1 MNSLINQNYMKK
13 FTLHLGDIWSITKK
27 TFSAWNAA
35 DPFRQSAVIAYYAIF
50 SIPALLVIIITLAGF
65 AFGREAVQGEI
76 SKQIGQ
82 AIGEGTARQ
91 VEEMIAKAGE
101 QKNSIWA
108 TILSVITLILGSTG
122 VFAQLQVSLNQIWEV
137 KVVAKKKW
145 LKSIKD
151 RLFSFG
157 LILSIGFLLLV
168 SLLLSTGLSAF
179 SEWIKVHLPDIM
191 MFVFRLL
198 SFILSFGVTSVLF
211 ALMFRILPDA
221 RIRWKDVI
229 IGSIVTSLL
238 FVLGKFALGI
248 YFGKANPGSTYG
260 AAGSVVL
267 LMLWVSY
274 SCMILFFGAEFTK
287 QFAVHFGRKIEP
299 TKDAELIVL
308 PEEKELVVEKQ
319 IAVDKEAP
327 DAS

>member
-1 MNSLINQNYMKK
+1 MKK
-13 FTLHLGDIWSITKK
+13 INLHLKDLWSITKK
-27 TFSAWNAA
+27 TVSAWNAA

-65 AFGREAVQGEI
+65 AFGKEAVQGQI
-76 SKQIGQ
+76 SDQIGS
-82 AIGEGTARQ
+82 AIGEDTAKQ
-91 VEEMIAKAGE
+91 VEEMIANAGK

-108 TILSVITLILGSTG
+108 TIISVITLIIGSTG
-122 VFAQLQVSLNQIWEV
+122 VFAQLQISLNQIWEV

-157 LILSIGFLLLV
+157 LILSIAFLLLI

-179 SEWIKVHLPDIM
+179 SGWIKAHLPDFMLFIFQLIN
-191 MFVFRLL
+191 FV
-198 SFILSFGVTSVLF
+198 LSFGVISVLF
-211 ALMFRILPDA
+211 ALMFKILPDA
-221 RIRWKDVI
+221 RIRWKDVW

-238 FVLGKFALGI
+238 FILGKFALGF

-260 AAGSVVL
+260 AAGSIVL

-274 SCMILFFGAEFTK
+274 SCMIVFFGAEFTK
-287 QFAVHFGRKIEP
+287 QFTTHFGRKIEP
-299 TKDAELIVL
+299 TKDAEIIEL
-308 PEEKELVVEKQ
+308 PEEKQLVLEKKEVV
-319 IAVDKEAP
+319 AKEDKKEQNT
-327 DAS
+327 

>member
-1 MNSLINQNYMKK
+1 MKRIV
-13 FTLHLGDIWSITKK
+13 LHLSDLWSITKK

-50 SIPALLVIIITLAGF
+50 SIPALLVIIITLTGF
-65 AFGREAVQGEI
+65 AFGQEAVQGEI
-76 SKQIGQ
+76 SKQIGL
-82 AIGEGTARQ
+82 AIGESTAKQ

-108 TILSVITLILGSTG
+108 TIISIVTLILGSTG

-157 LILSIGFLLLV
+157 LVLSIGFLMLI
-168 SLLLSTGLSAF
+168 SLLLSAGLSAF
-179 SEWIKVHLPDIM
+179 GDWIKLHFPDIM
-191 MFVFRLL
+191 LLLFRLL
-198 SFILSFGVTSVLF
+198 NFIVSFGITSVLF

-229 IGSIVTSLL
+229 IGSIVTALL

-260 AAGSVVL
+260 AAGSIVL
-267 LMLWVSY
+267 MMLWVSY

-287 QFAVHFGRKIEP
+287 QFALHFGRKIEP
-299 TKDAELIVL
+299 TKDAELIAL
-308 PEEKELVVEKQ
+308 PEDKELVVEKQ
-319 IAVDKEAP
+319 IAVDKEERK
-327 DAS
+327 AS

>member
-1 MNSLINQNYMKK
+1 MKK
-13 FTLHLGDIWSITKK
+13 IGLHLSDLWSITKK

-65 AFGREAVQGEI
+65 AFGREAVQGHI
-76 SKQIGQ
+76 STQIGQ
-82 AIGEGTARQ
+82 AIGQSTAKQ
-91 VEEMIAKAGE
+91 VEEMIAIAGA
-101 QKNSIWA
+101 QKNSVWA
-108 TILSVITLILGSTG
+108 TIISVVTLILGSTG

-157 LILSIGFLLLV
+157 LVLSIAFLMLV
-168 SLLLSTGLSAF
+168 SLLLSAGLSVF
-179 SEWIKVHLPDIM
+179 SDWIKIHLPDFM
-191 MFVFRLL
+191 LFLFRFV
-198 SFILSFGVTSVLF
+198 SFILSFGITSVLF

-260 AAGSVVL
+260 AAGSIVL

-299 TKDAELIVL
+299 TKDAELIAL
-308 PEEKELVVEKQ
+308 PEDKKLVVEKQ
-319 IAVDKEAP
+319 IAVDKEERK
-327 DAS
+327 AS

>member
-1 MNSLINQNYMKK
+1 MKK
-13 FTLHLGDIWSITKK
+13 IVLHLSDLWSITKK

-76 SKQIGQ
+76 SNQIGM
-82 AIGEGTARQ
+82 AIGESTAKQ

-108 TILSVITLILGSTG
+108 TIISVITLILGSTG

-157 LILSIGFLLLV
+157 LILSIGFLMLV

-179 SEWIKVHLPDIM
+179 SEWIKIHMPDFM
-191 MFVFRLL
+191 LFLFRLL
-198 SFILSFGVTSVLF
+198 NFVLSFGVTSVLF
-211 ALMFRILPDA
+211 GLMFRILPDA

-260 AAGSVVL
+260 AAGSIVL

-299 TKDAELIVL
+299 TKDAELIAL
-308 PEEKELVVEKQ
+308 PEDKELVVEKQ
-319 IAVDKEAP
+319 IAVDKEARK
-327 DAS
+327 AS

>member
-1 MNSLINQNYMKK
+1 MKK
-13 FTLHLGDIWSITKK
+13 IVLHLSDLWSITKK

-76 SKQIGQ
+76 SKQIGL
-82 AIGEGTARQ
+82 AIGEGTAKQ

-101 QKNSIWA
+101 QKNSVWA
-108 TILSVITLILGSTG
+108 TIISIVTLILGSTG

-137 KVVAKKKW
+137 NVVAKKKW

-157 LILSIGFLLLV
+157 LVLSIGFLMLV
-168 SLLLSTGLSAF
+168 SLLLSAGLSAF
-179 SEWIKVHLPDIM
+179 GDWIKLHFPDVM
-191 MFVFRLL
+191 LLVFRFHN
-198 SFILSFGVTSVLF
+198 FIVSFGITSVLF

-248 YFGKANPGSTYG
+248 YFGKTNPGSTYG

-287 QFAVHFGRKIEP
+287 QFAIHFGRKIEP
-299 TKDAELIVL
+299 TKDAELIAL
-308 PEEKELVVEKQ
+308 PEDKELVVEKQ
-319 IAVDKEAP
+319 IAVDKERK
-327 DAS
+327 AS